1 MQTSLNVSPIKGKE
15 ILFFKKTHGF
25 LLFLL
30 ICLFAGCKK
39 DISSGS
45 QSPFNVDNSTLKN
58 NTGPAPWS
66 VFATGLNSPRG
77 LKWGPDGNLYVA
89 EGGLGGTF
97 STIGLCDQVPTAGP
111 YLGSTT
117 SGRISMITPAGVR
130 TTITDQLPSST
141 GSAQIGSP
149 ISGVAD
155 VAFIGNT
162 LYAVLAGA
170 GCSHG
175 VPTIPNGVVRVERD
189 GSGSWTMIADLSAW
203 LQAHPVQNPEP
214 DDFEPDGTPYSM
226 LAVRG
231 DMYVVEPNHGDL
243 IKVTTAGVISRV
255 VDISAS
261 QGHIVPTALAY
272 HGNFFLGNL
281 HPYPIVDGSS
291 KILKITPSGE
301 LKDWA
306 TGLTTV
312 LGLVFDQR
320 DRMYVLENTVSS
332 PNGFPAPGHGQIV
345 RIDPSGNRETIATGL
360 SLPTGMTMGPDG
372 NLYVSNWG
380 FGPPL
385 GEIVKVILNN

>member
-1 MQTSLNVSPIKGKE
+1 MQTLFYANPFMGRKE
-15 ILFFKKTHGF
+15 FLFKKINWLLLFFMF
-25 LLFLL
+25 
-30 ICLFAGCKK
+30 CLFNSCKK
-39 DISSGS
+39 DTSIES
-45 QSPFNVDNSTLKN
+45 QRPASIDNSTLR
-58 NTGPAPWS
+58 NTGGPASWS
-66 VFATGLNSPRG
+66 VFATGLNNPRG

-97 STIGLCDQVPTAGP
+97 SSRGLCDTVPSAGP

-117 SGRISMITPAGVR
+117 GGRISMITPEGVR

-141 GSAQIGSP
+141 ASPEVGSP
-149 ISGVAD
+149 VSGVAD
-155 VAFIGNT
+155 VAFVGNT

-175 VPTIPNGVVRVERD
+175 VPSIPNGVIRVEPN
-189 GSGSWTMIADLSAW
+189 GAWTMIADLSAW
-203 LQAHPVQNPEP
+203 LMSHPVLNPEEE
-214 DDFEPDGTPYSM
+214 DFEPDGTFYSM
-226 LAVRG
+226 LSVRG
-231 DMYVVEPNHGDL
+231 DLYTVEPNHGDF
-243 IKVTTAGVISRV
+243 IKVTTAGAISRV
-255 VDISAS
+255 VDVSAS

-281 HPYPIVDGSS
+281 NPFPIVDGTA

-312 LGLVFDQR
+312 LGLAFDQR

-332 PNGFPAPGHGQIV
+332 PNGLPAPGHGQIV
-345 RIDPSGNRETIATGL
+345 RIDPSGKKETIVTGL

-385 GEIVKVILNN
+385 GQIVKVTLHN